1 MSRLSQAG
9 RFSYTRAVSILLTTL
24 FRHNSRFIYHET
36 SFPSTLHRKYVY
48 YYTPSSSV
56 FIYREMSTLLDYLL
70 ALTCLP
76 SPLSPY
82 VFLRATTLPLFHY
95 HAFIRWFPLLL
106 SFAFSLAFLSYL
118 CILFVLFSVSL
129 ALSLVSIWFCHYF
142 FPFSRSFLCIP
153 FSSFLRFVFLVF
165 LLSNSHHYIFSPV
178 SYVYTF
184 LYLLCIMP
192 SPSHRILFLSFFS
205 PPSLCN
211 VLKSLSLFFLNL
223 TQFFHFFVPSTSSP
237 LPLYLSVFIS
247 IFSPL
252 YSSFHLPLPPH
263 ISLSSSFSPFP
274 SPFSIFSPLSS
285 SPLFSLLHFPS
296 LSFREYLPASTHLRC
311 H

>member
-1 MSRLSQAG
+1 MKQASLQLSIGNMSTTIRLAHQ
-9 RFSYTRAVSILLTTL
+9 
-24 FRHNSRFIYHET
+24 
-36 SFPSTLHRKYVY
+36 
-48 YYTPSSSV
+48 SSS
-56 FIYREMSTLLDYLL
+56 T
-70 ALTCLP
+70 AKCLP
-76 SPLSPY
+76 YSIIYSPLPASLPLSPHMSSSARPPSPSFITTPLS
-82 VFLRATTLPLFHY
+82 VGFLCSY
-95 HAFIRWFPLLL
+95 HSHFPLLFCHI
-106 SFAFSLAFLSYL
+106 FAFFLSSSLSPLHYP
-118 CILFVLFSVSL
+118 LFPFGFV
-129 ALSLVSIWFCHYF
+129 IIF
-142 FPFSRSFLCIP
+142 FPFLAPFFCIP

-165 LLSNSHHYIFSPV
+165 LLSNSHHYIFSLV

-184 LYLLCIMP
+184 LSLLCIIP

-205 PPSLCN
+205 APSLCN

-263 ISLSSSFSPFP
+263 ISLSSSFSLFP